1 MIKKK
6 VKLEFLISIFER
18 ETPVELDFLQVSKEY
33 IKYMAKKIKTIVK
46 LTIPAGSANP
56 APPVGTALG
65 PHGIKIMDFCN
76 EFNEKTKEMRGSLI
90 PSVITI
96 FEDRSFEFIIKKPPV
111 SDMIKKITGATKRCC
126 HYQAT
131 KKSAKLTMAQ
141 VEEIAKNKIVDLN
154 TKDLEAAKR
163 SVMGTAKSMGVEIVE

>member
-1 MIKKK
+1 
-6 VKLEFLISIFER
+6 
-18 ETPVELDFLQVSKEY
+18 
-33 IKYMAKKIKTIVK
+33 MAKKIKTIVK

-76 EFNEKTKEMRGSLI
+76 EFNEKTKDMRGSVI

-111 SDMIKKITGATKRCC
+111 SDMIKKMTGATKGAVTPGRE
-126 HYQAT
+126 
-131 KKSAKLTMAQ
+131 KIAKLTMAQ
-141 VEEIAKNKIVDLN
+141 VEEIAKNKIEDLN

-163 SVMGTAKSMGVEIVE
+163 SVMGTAKSMGVEIIN

>member
-1 MIKKK
+1 
-6 VKLEFLISIFER
+6 
-18 ETPVELDFLQVSKEY
+18 
-33 IKYMAKKIKTIVK
+33 MAKKIKTIVK

-76 EFNEKTKEMRGSLI
+76 EFNEKTKDMRGSVI

-111 SDMIKKITGATKRCC
+111 SDMIKKMTGAAKGAVTPGREKI
-126 HYQAT
+126 
-131 KKSAKLTMAQ
+131 AKLTMAQ
-141 VEEIAKNKIVDLN
+141 VEEIAKNKIEDLN